1 MPANKESTE
10 SKENQLLPV
19 STLLQNTTTS
29 RKLHLATLLFT
40 SLQVNPFQNKDGEP
54 VKLTHLTSWSE
65 GGIPRSTVIFYYG
78 QLGLWKASPWS
89 AEQLTRCH
97 VSVHQALRTVMR
109 NTHEKE
115 APSASRSSSTAHVP
129 PNLNWA
135 SPNASGAAPKTLFA
149 ASIKSWEST
158 SGTRDSSSCSA
169 LEALRESK
177 QLSLYEAF
185 MK

>member
-65 GGIPRSTVIFYYG
+65 GDIPRPTVIFYCG

-115 APSASRSSSTAHVP
+115 APCASRSSSTAHVP
-129 PNLNWA
+129 PTSTGLLQTHQELHPKRFLLPA
-135 SPNASGAAPKTLFA
+135 SNP
-149 ASIKSWEST
+149 E
-158 SGTRDSSSCSA
+158 RA
-169 LEALRESK
+169 LQEPGILPPALP
-177 QLSLYEAF
+177 
-185 MK
+185 